1 MEWSEN
7 KLKNRSSF
15 LLESDALNSLSV
27 HPKKNQVA
35 VSAGGK
41 IFVLSHNTK
50 FNILIFYFLF

>member
-15 LLESDALNSLSV
+15 LLESDALNSISL
-27 HPKKNQVA
+27 HPKKNELA

-41 IFVLSHNTK
+41 IFVLSHNK
-50 FNILIFYFLF
+50 K